1 MFVLRLLQDVP
12 QQQLPDVELPGGF
25 AIFLRA
31 FFSVPQGVQM
41 AGGILAALVA
51 LIVVIIVYRKRVVV
65 LDWWHSR
72 TRAIQLTLAT
82 VGIVVAAFAA
92 TGGAV
97 SWNYMQH
104 DNDFCTGC
112 HVMGPAYKKFTES
125 AHAELS
131 CHDCHR
137 QSIFASMRQLHLWIK
152 DRPQEIG
159 EHSKVPTEICA
170 ECHESDKPESDW
182 PQIAATSGH
191 LAHLESDSSALAD
204 VQCVTC
210 HGQEVHQFLPADQTC
225 GQAGC
230 HETTTT
236 QIVLGGMTEE
246 TDLHCVTCHEFTADP
261 PVAAA
266 IDSVTGLLT
275 PGLRQCVSCHEMED
289 LWADYDATTDPHDG
303 RCGACHNP
311 HEQETPELALKS
323 CTASG
328 CHARPDTLTTLH
340 VGLPD
345 DAADDCTSCHVPHSW
360 VQDGNDCAICHED
373 MAGQIAMAGD
383 ARWHSAV
390 RGGSANV
397 EGVAVSVHPAV
408 FEPPRESPFVHP
420 SPRVPG
426 AGKMTGP
433 VGAPISSPLP
443 ARARPTRQ
451 DAFSHDQHRG
461 VECTACHSNRTR
473 HGEVMVRTQS
483 DCFSCH
489 HSTTTASTLG
499 CGSCHGESELGRVR
513 DVTMRLQLSVWDQ
526 PRLRGLPFEHDAHSE
541 LRCIDCHGGG
551 TTQQVQ
557 TTCAAC
563 HEDHHP
569 ADASTSCLSCH
580 EEHREDAHTADVH
593 TQGCTGSG
601 CHTEPRFSRMERT
614 RNFCETCHQ
623 SQVDH
628 EAGELC
634 VNCHLVPTNGASAGG
649 S

>member
-1 MFVLRLLQDVP
+1 MLVLPLLQDIP
-12 QQQLPDVELPGGF
+12 QGQLPDVELPGGF
-25 AIFLRA
+25 AVFLRA
-31 FFSVPQGVQM
+31 FFSVSQGVQI
-41 AGGILAALVA
+41 AGAILAALVA
-51 LIVVIIVYRKRVVV
+51 VIVVIVVVRHRVV
-65 LDWWHSR
+65 LLHWWQSR

-82 VGIVVAAFAA
+82 VGIAVAAFAV

-125 AHAELS
+125 GHSELS

-137 QSIFASMRQLHLWIK
+137 QSIFASMRQLTLWIK

-159 EHSKVPTEICA
+159 EHSKVPTEVCA

-182 PQIAATSGH
+182 PQIEATSGH
-191 LAHLESDSSALAD
+191 LAHLQSDSVALAD
-204 VQCVTC
+204 VECVTC
-210 HGQEVHQFLPADQTC
+210 HGQEVHRFRPADQTC

-236 QIVLGGMTEE
+236 EIVLGGMTEE
-246 TDLHCVTCHEFTADP
+246 TDLHCVTCHEFTAEP
-261 PVAAA
+261 AVGAA

-289 LWADYDATTDPHDG
+289 LWVDYDATQDPHDA

-311 HEQETPELALKS
+311 HEQERPELALKS
-323 CTASG
+323 CTTSG
-328 CHARPDTLTTLH
+328 CHARSDTLTTLH

-345 DAADDCTSCHVPHSW
+345 DVAEDCISCHVPHNW
-360 VQDGNDCAICHED
+360 VQNGNDCAACHES
-373 MAGQIAMAGD
+373 IAPQVAMGGD
-383 ARWHSAV
+383 ARWQSALIDTLA
-390 RGGSANV
+390 SS
-397 EGVAVSVHPAV
+397 SVHPV
-408 FEPPRESPFVHP
+408 IFEPRPESPYLHGTGSAATTRRP
-420 SPRVPG
+420 VP
-426 AGKMTGP
+426 
-433 VGAPISSPLP
+433 VQ
-443 ARARPTRQ
+443 ARPSRQ
-451 DAFSHDQHRG
+451 EAFNHDDHGG

-473 HGEVMVRTQS
+473 HGEVVVRTQS

-499 CGSCHGESELGRVR
+499 CGSCHGERELGRGQEVA
-513 DVTMRLQLSVWDQ
+513 MRIQLSVWDQ

-551 TTQQVQ
+551 TSQQVQ
-557 TTCAAC
+557 TTCMAC

-569 ADASTSCLSCH
+569 EDASTSCLSCH

-628 EAGELC
+628 EAEQLC
-634 VNCHLVPTNGASAGG
+634 VDCHLVPANGVGTGG